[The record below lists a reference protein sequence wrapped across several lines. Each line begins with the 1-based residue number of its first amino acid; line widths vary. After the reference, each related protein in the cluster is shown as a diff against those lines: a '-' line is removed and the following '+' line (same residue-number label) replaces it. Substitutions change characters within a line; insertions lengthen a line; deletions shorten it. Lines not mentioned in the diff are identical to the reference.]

1 MEYIKI
7 PIDVIDEYDD
17 YLKGKFNGLRAWIDL
32 LLLAKSS
39 DTFARIRGIKVD
51 VKRGQLAQSCN
62 ELAERWG
69 WSKTTVTAFLR
80 RLEEQKRIS
89 TQKNKVI
96 TLISIIEYEKYIGDF
111 ENCPAPPAMQIDTQV
126 DTQNGTQN
134 SFNINKLGSTT
145 GTQIGTQSDTQSA
158 IQTATQD
165 AKKPQSDTQI
175 DTQNGIQNGTQ
186 NDLSVNELCGGTGTQ
201 NGTQSDTQ
209 KDKDEI
215 KKEEKVFPTPLP
227 KEEINK
233 EETENKKAKKL
244 FFGERKPTR
253 PPVTH
258 PIEERKQWLVE
269 SIKKADNGIPRDM
282 LNDFYLYWTETTP
295 GGLKMRFELEKT
307 WVTSMRLARW
317 YKNNRK

>member
-51 VKRGQLAQSCN
+51 VKRGQLAKSCN

-96 TLISIIEYEKYIGDF
+96 TLISIVEYEKYIGDF
-111 ENCPAPPAMQIDTQV
+111 ENCSSPPAMQIDTQ
-126 DTQNGTQN
+126 NGTQN
-134 SFNINKLGSTT
+134 G
-145 GTQIGTQSDTQSA
+145 
-158 IQTATQD
+158 
-165 AKKPQSDTQI
+165 
-175 DTQNGIQNGTQ
+175 
-186 NDLSVNELCGGTGTQ
+186 
-201 NGTQSDTQ
+201 TQ

-215 KKEEKVFPTPLP
+215 KKDEKVSPTPLP

-233 EETENKKAKKL
+233 EETEKKKAKKI

-258 PIEERKQWLVE
+258 PIEERKQWLVD

>member
-7 PIDVIDEYDD
+7 PIDVIDEYD
-17 YLKGKFNGLRAWIDL
+17 YLKEKFNGLRAWIDL

-51 VKRGQLAQSCN
+51 VKRGQVAKSAD
-62 ELAERWG
+62 ELARRWG
-69 WSKTTVTAFLR
+69 WSKHTVISFLK

-89 TQKNKVI
+89 TQNVRVI
-96 TLISIIEYEKYIGDF
+96 SLITILEYEKLRGSF
-111 ENCPAPPAMQIDTQV
+111 EDCSINDAPQIAL
-126 DTQNGTQN
+126 QNALQN
-134 SFNINKLGSTT
+134 SLCVSSLGTT
-145 GTQIGTQSDTQSA
+145 TA
-158 IQTATQD
+158 PQTAPQV
-165 AKKPQSDTQI
+165 ALQKKKKSATALQNAPQTA
-175 DTQNGIQNGTQ
+175 
-186 NDLSVNELCGGTGTQ
+186 L
-201 NGTQSDTQ
+201 Q

-215 KKEEKVFPTPLP
+215 KKDEKVSPTPLP

-233 EETENKKAKKL
+233 EETENKKAKKI

-258 PIEERKQWLVE
+258 PIEERKQWLVD

>member
-7 PIDVIDEYDD
+7 PIDVIDEYD
-17 YLKGKFNGLRAWIDL
+17 YLKEKFNGLRAWIDL
-32 LLLAKSS
+32 LLLAKGS

-51 VKRGQLAQSCN
+51 VKRGQVAKSAD
-62 ELAERWG
+62 ELARRWG
-69 WSKTTVTAFLR
+69 WSKHTVISFLK

-89 TQKNKVI
+89 TQNVRVI
-96 TLISIIEYEKYIGDF
+96 SLITILEYEKLRGSF
-111 ENCPAPPAMQIDTQV
+111 ENCSINDAPQIALQTAP
-126 DTQNGTQN
+126 QN
-134 SFNINKLGSTT
+134 SLGVSSLGATT
-145 GTQIGTQSDTQSA
+145 A
-158 IQTATQD
+158 PQTAPQV
-165 AKKPQSDTQI
+165 ALQKKKKSATALQNAPQTALQ
-175 DTQNGIQNGTQ
+175 TAP
-186 NDLSVNELCGGTGTQ
+186 
-201 NGTQSDTQ
+201 Q

-215 KKEEKVFPTPLP
+215 KKDEKVFPTPLP

-233 EETENKKAKKL
+233 EEIENKKAKKI

-258 PIEERKQWLVE
+258 PIEERKQWLVD

>member
-7 PIDVIDEYDD
+7 PIDVIDEYD
-17 YLKGKFNGLRAWIDL
+17 YLKEKFNGLRAWIDL

-51 VKRGQLAQSCN
+51 VKRGQVAKSAD
-62 ELAERWG
+62 ELARRWG
-69 WSKTTVTAFLR
+69 WSKHTVISFLK

-89 TQKNKVI
+89 TQNVRVI
-96 TLISIIEYEKYIGDF
+96 SLITILEYEKLRGSF
-111 ENCPAPPAMQIDTQV
+111 EDCSINDAPQIAL
-126 DTQNGTQN
+126 QNALQN
-134 SFNINKLGSTT
+134 SLGVSSLGTT
-145 GTQIGTQSDTQSA
+145 TA
-158 IQTATQD
+158 PQTAQQV
-165 AKKPQSDTQI
+165 ALQKKKKSATALQNAPQTAL
-175 DTQNGIQNGTQ
+175 QNALQNE
-186 NDLSVNELCGGTGTQ
+186 LSINGLCGGTALQ
-201 NGTQSDTQ
+201 NALQNAPQTALQ

-233 EETENKKAKKL
+233 EETENKKAKKI

-258 PIEERKQWLVE
+258 PIEERKQWLVD